1 HMAGPWLDF
10 IKGLLFFFGV
20 VLTWA
25 AATVGFGA
33 VLISRGGSRPVT
45 PSTEQASLFTEDAN
59 V

>member
-1 HMAGPWLDF
+1 M
-10 IKGLLFFFGV
+10 LFFFGV

-33 VLISRGGSRPVT
+33 VLISRGGSRPAT
-45 PSTEQASLFTEDAN
+45 PVTEQSSLFTEDAN